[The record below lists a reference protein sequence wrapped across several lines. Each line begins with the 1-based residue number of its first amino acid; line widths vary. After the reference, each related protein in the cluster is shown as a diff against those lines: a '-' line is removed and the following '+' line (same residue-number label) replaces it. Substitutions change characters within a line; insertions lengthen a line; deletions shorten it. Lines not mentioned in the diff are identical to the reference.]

1 MVTSTRQETN
11 KRMLKLMEYYISQH
25 SEWTESAYLERIG
38 FSRFNI
44 SNVRSSRQSF
54 TLDHVREACLFT
66 GADANWLMGLPGST
80 MMRKEGN
87 SSPIERIEQAVVEIK
102 SLLAVTSKEKKK

>member
-1 MVTSTRQETN
+1 MISNSKKETN

-25 SEWTESAYLERIG
+25 SEWTETAYLERIG
-38 FSRFNI
+38 YSRYNI
-44 SNVRSSRQSF
+44 GNVRSGRQSF

-80 MMRKEGN
+80 MMRKQGK
-87 SSPIERIEQAVVEIK
+87 SSPVERIEQAVVEIK
-102 SLLAVTSKEKKK
+102 SLLAVASK